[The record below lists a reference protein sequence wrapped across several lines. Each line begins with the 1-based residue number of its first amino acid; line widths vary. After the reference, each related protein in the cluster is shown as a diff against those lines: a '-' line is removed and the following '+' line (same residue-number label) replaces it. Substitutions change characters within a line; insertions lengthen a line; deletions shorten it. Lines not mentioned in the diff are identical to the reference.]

1 MILIAF
7 HYIFFDIF
15 YATEDSKNIFPN
27 PSTKTEVTIIVTDVN
42 DETPTFRS
50 SKYIAEINENAQQN
64 TPVNFI
70 GDSIPQ
76 VYDYDQ
82 GKNGT
87 FRLRI
92 QQGRN
97 GYFDIT
103 PSEGINEASFL
114 IRVNRTADLDYEL
127 VKGINLSIPITYK

>member
-1 MILIAF
+1 M
-7 HYIFFDIF
+7 
-15 YATEDSKNIFPN
+15 FPN

-50 SKYIAEINENAQQN
+50 SQYIAEINENAQQN

-92 QQGRN
+92 QQGRI

>member
-1 MILIAF
+1 M
-7 HYIFFDIF
+7 
-15 YATEDSKNIFPN
+15 FPN
-27 PSTKTEVTIIVTDVN
+27 PSTKTEVTVIVTDVN

-50 SKYIAEINENAQQN
+50 PQYIAEVNENSQQN

-92 QQGRN
+92 QQGRI

-127 VKGINLSIPITYK
+127 VKGILKLKDIRFKT

>member
-1 MILIAF
+1 M
-7 HYIFFDIF
+7 
-15 YATEDSKNIFPN
+15 
-27 PSTKTEVTIIVTDVN
+27 IVTDVN

-50 SKYIAEINENAQQN
+50 LQYIAEVNENAQHN

-92 QQGRN
+92 QQGRIS
-97 GYFDIT
+97 YFDIT

-127 VKGINLSIPITYK
+127 VKGIMQLKTYIYMYHIYFVF

>member
-1 MILIAF
+1 V
-7 HYIFFDIF
+7 
-15 YATEDSKNIFPN
+15 FPS
-27 PSTKTEVTIIVTDVN
+27 PWTKTEVTIIVTDVN

-50 SKYIAEINENAQQN
+50 LQYIAEVNENAQQN

-92 QQGRN
+92 QQGRI

-114 IRVNRTADLDYEL
+114 IRVNKTANLDYEI
-127 VKGINLSIPITYK
+127 VKGIIQLKYPYLIL

>member
-1 MILIAF
+1 M
-7 HYIFFDIF
+7 
-15 YATEDSKNIFPN
+15 
-27 PSTKTEVTIIVTDVN
+27 N

-50 SKYIAEINENAQQN
+50 PQYIAEVNENAQQN

-92 QQGRN
+92 QQSRI

-103 PSEGINEASFL
+103 PSEGINEASFM
-114 IRVNRTADLDYEL
+114 IRVNKTADLDYEL
-127 VKGINLSIPITYK
+127 IKGKIKLT

>member
-1 MILIAF
+1 M
-7 HYIFFDIF
+7 
-15 YATEDSKNIFPN
+15 FPN
-27 PSTKTEVTIIVTDVN
+27 PTTKTEVTIIVTDVN
-42 DETPTFRS
+42 DETPMFRS
-50 SKYIAEINENAQQN
+50 AQYIAEVNENAQQG

-92 QQGRN
+92 QQGRIP
-97 GYFDIT
+97 YFDIT

-114 IRVNRTADLDYEL
+114 IRVNRTVDLDYEQ
-127 VKGINLSIPITYK
+127 VKGML